1 MNDTLIK
8 VEDLCKIYNP
18 GENEVRALDHVSLEI
33 KKGELVAII
42 GQSGSGK
49 STFMNML
56 GCLDVPTSGKYYL
69 NGTDVSEMTDN
80 ELSEVRNHEIGFIF
94 QGFNLIANLNAI
106 ENVELPLIY
115 RGIDRKTRHELAIE
129 SLKMVGLEKRM
140 DHKPS
145 EMSGGQQQR
154 VAIARA
160 IAAQPPVILADEPTG
175 NLDSHTSE
183 EVMALMQ
190 NVVRKQKKTL
200 VMVTHD
206 NHLATYADRVFH
218 IIDGKI
224 VKIEDNRNKNVNNLS
239 QNEKESE
246 KIKAEITGKQSEE
259 DNR

>member
-94 QGFNLIANLNAI
+94 QAFNLVSSVNVWENVVLPMGLDGQKIDVNFVQDILHTLNI
-106 ENVELPLIY
+106 ENKVHSLPNTL
-115 RGIDRKTRHELAIE
+115 
-129 SLKMVGLEKRM
+129 
-140 DHKPS
+140 
-145 EMSGGQQQR
+145 SGGQQQR

-160 IAAQPPVILADEPTG
+160 LASKPDIIFADEPTG
-175 NLDSHTSE
+175 NLDTKTSD
-183 EVMALMQ
+183 EVVALLKMSA
-190 NVVRKQKKTL
+190 KKYGQTL
-200 VMVTHD
+200 VVITHD
-206 NHLATYADRVFH
+206 EDIAQIADRIFV
-218 IIDGKI
+218 IEDGK
-224 VKIEDNRNKNVNNLS
+224 VVSR
-239 QNEKESE
+239 
-246 KIKAEITGKQSEE
+246 G
-259 DNR
+259 

>member
-160 IAAQPPVILADEPTG
+160 LLAEYDILIMDEPLQG
-175 NLDSHTSE
+175 LDAETKE
-183 EVMALMQ
+183 KVATVIKMQ
-190 NVVRKQKKTL
+190 TAGKTVL
-200 VMVTHD
+200 FVTHD
-206 NHLATYADRVFH
+206 
-218 IIDGKI
+218 
-224 VKIEDNRNKNVNNLS
+224 
-239 QNEKESE
+239 EKE
-246 KIKAEITGKQSEE
+246 AEFFEAE
-259 DNR
+259 CMELV

>member
-1 MNDTLIK
+1 MDDTLIK

-69 NGTDVSEMTDN
+69 NGTDVSEMSDN
-80 ELSEVRNHEIGFIF
+80 ELSEVRNREIGFIF

-115 RGIDRKTRHELAIE
+115 RGIDRKTRHQLAID

-145 EMSGGQQQR
+145 EMSVGQQQR

-175 NLDSHTSE
+175 NLDSASSRE
-183 EVMALMQ
+183 ILGIL
-190 NVVRKQKKTL
+190 KKMHKTGRTVIL
-200 VMVTHD
+200 ITHD
-206 NHLATYADRVFH
+206 NGIAAQARRVVR
-218 IIDGKI
+218 IMDGKI
-224 VKIEDNRNKNVNNLS
+224 
-239 QNEKESE
+239 ESDMINPDFDQE
-246 KIKAEITGKQSEE
+246 AAE
-259 DNR
+259 

>member
-129 SLKMVGLEKRM
+129 SLKMVGLEKRVSF
-140 DHKPS
+140 P
-145 EMSGGQQQR
+145 
-154 VAIARA
+154 
-160 IAAQPPVILADEPTG
+160 
-175 NLDSHTSE
+175 
-183 EVMALMQ
+183 
-190 NVVRKQKKTL
+190 VVRNSVWQL
-200 VMVTHD
+200 Q
-206 NHLATYADRVFH
+206 
-218 IIDGKI
+218 
-224 VKIEDNRNKNVNNLS
+224 E
-239 QNEKESE
+239 
-246 KIKAEITGKQSEE
+246 QSLHSLRSFLQMSRQETWILHPV
-259 DNR
+259 RRFLQF

>member
-115 RGIDRKTRHELAIE
+115 RGIDRK
-129 SLKMVGLEKRM
+129 
-140 DHKPS
+140 
-145 EMSGGQQQR
+145 QQR

-175 NLDSHTSE
+175 NLDSASSKE
-183 EVMALMQ
+183 ILAIL
-190 NVVRKQKKTL
+190 KKMHKTGRTVIL
-200 VMVTHD
+200 ITHD
-206 NHLATYADRVFH
+206 NGIAAQARRVVR
-218 IIDGKI
+218 IMDGKI
-224 VKIEDNRNKNVNNLS
+224 
-239 QNEKESE
+239 ESDT
-246 KIKAEITGKQSEE
+246 INPDFDQEE
-259 DNR
+259 A

>member
-160 IAAQPPVILADEPTG
+160 LLAEYDILIMDEPLQG
-175 NLDSHTSE
+175 LDAETKE
-183 EVMALMQ
+183 KVAT
-190 NVVRKQKKTL
+190 VIKTQTAGKTVL
-200 VMVTHD
+200 FVTHD
-206 NHLATYADRVFH
+206 
-218 IIDGKI
+218 
-224 VKIEDNRNKNVNNLS
+224 
-239 QNEKESE
+239 EKE
-246 KIKAEITGKQSEE
+246 AEFFEAE
-259 DNR
+259 CMELV

>member
-1 MNDTLIK
+1 MDNDILIK

-56 GCLDVPTSGKYYL
+56 GCLDVPTSGRYYL

-80 ELSEVRNHEIGFIF
+80 ELSEVRNREIGFIF
-94 QGFNLIANLNAI
+94 QGFNLIQNLNAI

-115 RGIDRKTRHELAIE
+115 RGVDKKTRHQLAVD
-129 SLKMVGLEKRM
+129 SLKLVGLEKRM

-175 NLDSHTSE
+175 NLDSKSGKIVIDALNKISSE
-183 EVMALMQ
+183 Y
-190 NVVRKQKKTL
+190 KKTI

-206 NHLATYADRVFH
+206 PQMASYCSRL
-218 IIDGKI
+218 ILLKDGVI
-224 VKIEDNRNKNVNNLS
+224 LEDLKNSGDQEAFYQEILGKM
-239 QNEKESE
+239 KEL
-246 KIKAEITGKQSEE
+246 
-259 DNR
+259 